1 VVNPKIG
8 SDLKYGREVEEEK
21 PAEVVEN
28 HRGGARMGIGVL
40 ISKAGS
46 DDSDTHHAERQ
57 GVRKGSSGQA
67 KVTEPGRHPK

>member
-28 HRGGARMGIGVL
+28 HRGGTRMGIGVL

-46 DDSDTHHAERQ
+46 DDTDPHHVARL
-57 GVRKGSSGQA
+57 GARK
-67 KVTEPGRHPK
+67 